1 MEFLVILFGALFVYY
16 LGIVVYHLIS
26 KVVYVKEA
34 YVRSFSETC
43 CLGALWPQ
51 SEFWPAFLPL
61 TLIILLRQWES
72 GFYWFFRSGF

>member
-1 MEFLVILFGALFVYY
+1 MNVMEFLVILFGALFVYY

-51 SEFWPAFLPL
+51 SEF
-61 TLIILLRQWES
+61 
-72 GFYWFFRSGF
+72 